1 MDADSRIN
9 GFCKKC
15 VKHEPAGIGS
25 TPVGC
30 NLGLMVGC
38 SHPSKR
44 LTAEMTKSLTIGD
57 SRDQVEKVLGA
68 PASKRKHPQFEELEI
83 WYYSETDFVTLE
95 SGGLIRLT
103 IDNQQLPI
111 AKGTKAK

>member
-1 MDADSRIN
+1 MAKNVSSMN
-9 GFCKKC
+9 LQALAPLLLAA
-15 VKHEPAGIGS
+15 V
-25 TPVGC
+25 
-30 NLGLMVGC
+30 LGLMVGC
-38 SHPSKR
+38 SHPSKK
-44 LTAEMTKSLTIGD
+44 LTAEMAKSLTIGD

-83 WYYSETDFVTLE
+83 WYYCETDFITLE

-111 AKGTKAK
+111 TKGAKAK